1 MEELRNSRALL
12 RLTHIDI
19 AQRKHFLG
27 VELGRKH
34 RARDDGDGCDHGI
47 FHFADLFGR
56 FRGRRGHGNAHPVR
70 FELIV
75 HPVGDVVE
83 DELFARRIVRRRRT
97 SFERRLF
104 LCSERL
110 FPDRLIQLPREQG
123 AELVLKFALVRLFA
137 AHGVDGADGERQKT
151 GVVHHGDA
159 GKIGVQGSRQLFVEG
174 DVLLLFQLFDGF
186 LHGERPDGQRMRG
199 PQNDIEPVL
208 VVADA
213 GKRKHAVRHGK
224 GDGSVRAE
232 QRLHRK
238 LQKCLLILFEIARP
252 EGMKQFFP
260 AEDAHG
266 DVRT

>member
-1 MEELRNSRALL
+1 MAALQFLDALRKLHRDAVTDMEELRNGGALF
-12 RLTHIDI
+12 RLADVDI
-19 AQRKHFLG
+19 AEGEHFLG

-47 FHFADLFGR
+47 FHFADLFRR
-56 FRGRRGHGNAHPVR
+56 FRGRRGHFNAHPVR

-83 DELFARRIVRRRRT
+83 DELFARRIIGGRRI

-104 LCSERL
+104 LRLKRL

-123 AELVLKFALVRLFA
+123 VELVFQFALIRLFA

-151 GVVHHGDA
+151 GVVHHGH
-159 GKIGVQGSRQLFVEG
+159 GSQIGVKGSRQLFVKG
-174 DVLLLFQLFDGF
+174 DMLLFLQLFDGF

-213 GKRKHAVRHGK
+213 GKREHAVRHGK
-224 GDGSVRAE
+224 GDGGVRTK

-238 LQKCLLILFEIARP
+238 L
-252 EGMKQFFP
+252 
-260 AEDAHG
+260 
-266 DVRT
+266 

>member
-1 MEELRNSRALL
+1 MEELRNGGALL
-12 RLTHIDI
+12 RLADVDI
-19 AQRKHFLG
+19 AEGEHFLG

-34 RARDDGDGCDHGI
+34 RARDDGDGSDHHV
-47 FHFADLFGR
+47 FHFADGFGR

-70 FELIV
+70 FELLG

-83 DELFARRIVRRRRT
+83 DELFARRIVRRRR
-97 SFERRLF
+97 SFFERRLF

-159 GKIGVQGSRQLFVEG
+159 RKIGMKGSRQLFVEG

-213 GKRKHAVRHGK
+213 GKREHAVRHGK
-224 GDGSVRAE
+224 RDGGVRTK

-238 LQKCLLILFEIARP
+238 L
-252 EGMKQFFP
+252 
-260 AEDAHG
+260 
-266 DVRT
+266 